1 MTRFSNVAEVTK
13 FRSVFEGICAQR
25 ERKEVIFSENFYQ
38 VFERARSGKID
49 DVTVYF

>member
-25 ERKEVIFSENFYQ
+25 EYQRKLH
-38 VFERARSGKID
+38 A
-49 DVTVYF
+49 YFLHAWQKL